1 MLKLLLWTFCL
12 GCSTLS
18 LAQTQPSLHA
28 GDIDVGEGVRIHYVE
43 AGDPHETTTLLFVPG
58 WSTSSAIWRDQMTA
72 FASQAR
78 VVSIDP
84 RSQGESTITVK
95 SNTPEQRAKDLHEVI
110 RSLGLENIVLV
121 GWSQGVQD
129 VAAYAAAFAGE
140 SILGYV
146 LVDAA
151 VGSGA
156 AASVAKPQELQQSL
170 ERLVLYQQH
179 QKEYLHG
186 MMNAIIRSPQGR
198 ARIEEYVAIG
208 LRTPP
213 DLGISMLMMDFIAYD
228 RRPTLARFNRPTL
241 IIAAADSSEIEAQRE
256 MSRQIRNVRFEV
268 IANAGHAVFIDQPD
282 RFHALLA
289 DFVDNRVAITMEH
302 GGRDGNQ

>member
-1 MLKLLLWTFCL
+1 MLKTLLWTFCL

-18 LAQTQPSLHA
+18 LAQTQPSSRT
-28 GDIDVGEGVRIHYVE
+28 GDVDVGDGVRIHYVE
-43 AGDPHETTTLLFVPG
+43 GGAPRATTTVLFVPG
-58 WSTSSAIWRDQMTA
+58 WSTSTAVWRDQMTA
-72 FASQAR
+72 LASRAR

-84 RSQGESTITVK
+84 RSQGESTITVN

-110 RSLGLENIVLV
+110 RSLRLANIVLV

-146 LVDAA
+146 LVDSAI
-151 VGSGA
+151 GSGA
-156 AASVAKPQELQQSL
+156 AAAVAKQQELQQSL
-170 ERLVLYQQH
+170 ERLVVYQQH

-186 MMNAIIRSPQGR
+186 MMNAIIRSPAGR
-198 ARIEEYVAIG
+198 ARIEEYVTIG
-208 LRTPP
+208 MQTPP
-213 DLGISMLMMDFIAYD
+213 DLGISMLVMDFIAYD

-256 MSRQIRNVRFEV
+256 MSRQIEGARFEIV
-268 IANAGHAVFIDQPD
+268 ENAGHAVFLDQPD
-282 RFHALLA
+282 RFHTLLV
-289 DFVDNRVAITMEH
+289 DFIEDLAAR
-302 GGRDGNQ
+302 GQ

>member
-1 MLKLLLWTFCL
+1 MLKLLLWIVFL

-18 LAQTQPSLHA
+18 VAQTNSSLRA
-28 GDIDVGEGVRIHYVE
+28 GDIDVGDAVRIHYVE
-43 AGDPHETTTLLFVPG
+43 GGDHRAPTTLLFVPG
-58 WSTSSAIWRDQMTA
+58 WSMSSAVWRDQMTA
-72 FASQAR
+72 FASSAR
-78 VVSIDP
+78 VVAIDP
-84 RSQGESTITVK
+84 RSQGESTITVR
-95 SNTPEQRAKDLHEVI
+95 SNTPEQRAKDLQAVI
-110 RSLGLENIVLV
+110 RSLDLRNIVLV

-129 VAAYAAAFAGE
+129 VAAYAAAFGGE

-146 LVDAA
+146 LVDSP

-156 AASVAKPQELQQSL
+156 AASVARPRELQQLL
-170 ERLVLYQQH
+170 ERLVIYQQH

-198 ARIEEYVAIG
+198 ARIDEYVTIG

-228 RRPTLARFNRPTL
+228 RRPALARFDKPTL

-256 MSRQIRNVRFEV
+256 MSRQIKDARFE
-268 IANAGHAVFIDQPD
+268 IIENAGHAIFIDQPD
-282 RFHALLA
+282 RFRALLA
-289 DFVDNRVAITMEH
+289 DFVENHTART
-302 GGRDGNQ
+302 R